1 MKATT
6 TTTTTVNDTVEK
18 NKVIELNYIKE
29 HSTLFNVEK
38 IKEKYSE
45 VEKLNGANLKI
56 CLELGKML
64 LEAKEKFYL
73 AEAKQWR
80 KTISLKMSIEH
91 FYLQFYSISESY
103 ANRLIKGVE
112 HIKTYGDQKLTD
124 YLTFGYI
131 EQGRSINID
140 NFNAYC
146 TPKKE
151 TTKKIEAVEAVEV
164 EAVEV
169 EAVEVEAAEAVE
181 AVDFGGVKLSLSKAT
196 KKDIEEAIEYLMNK
210 IS

>member
-1 MKATT
+1 MSNKII
-6 TTTTTVNDTVEK
+6 NDAKEVVKLLNEVVINPSEIEK
-18 NKVIELNYIKE
+18 NRVVLINYINE
-29 HSTLFNVEK
+29 HSTIYNVEK

-45 VEKLNGANLKI
+45 IEKVNGANLKI

-64 LEAKEKFYL
+64 LEAKEKFYSS
-73 AEAKQWR
+73 EAKQWR
-80 KTISLKMSIEH
+80 KTISLKMSIAY
-91 FYLQFYSISESY
+91 FYEQFYSISESY

-112 HIKTYGDQKLTD
+112 HIKTYGDGKLTD

-151 TTKKIEAVEAVEV
+151 KTPKTETAEVVETETAEVIEV
-164 EAVEV
+164 
-169 EAVEVEAAEAVE
+169 
-181 AVDFGGVKLSLSKAT
+181 GTITITLNKAT
-196 KKDIEEAIEYLMNK
+196 FEDIQKAIELLTAK

>member
-1 MKATT
+1 MK
-6 TTTTTVNDTVEK
+6 NEQIEK
-18 NKVIELNYIKE
+18 NKVVELNYIKE
-29 HSTLFNVEK
+29 HSTLYNVEK

-45 VEKLNGANLKI
+45 VEKLNGTNLKI

-64 LEAKEKFYL
+64 LEAKEKFYS

-80 KTISLKMSIEH
+80 KTISLKMSINH
-91 FYLQFYSISESY
+91 FYDQFYSISESY

-112 HIKTYGDQKLTD
+112 HIKAYGNQKLTD

-151 TTKKIEAVEAVEV
+151 TAKKVEAVEV

-169 EAVEVEAAEAVE
+169 EAVE